1 MNASTSPLPLSN
13 AAARNILLQLQ
24 GLTRPP
30 QRRLPPQD
38 LLELITGLGFVQVDS
53 IQWVERA
60 HHMILHARCQ
70 SYRPKHL
77 TRLIERERVL
87 FEHWTHDASI
97 IPVEFYPYWRRR
109 FDRVADTLRTKMA
122 QWQGEGFVDH
132 LDSLL
137 ERIEQDGAVRSREL
151 ERPAEQRKQDMWQ
164 WHDGKAALEYL
175 WHTGRLCVAARDG
188 FQKVYDLAERVI
200 PQELRDGPVP
210 SHDAF
215 VDWACNSAMER
226 LGFGSAK
233 DVAGFWDLVS
243 LNEARD
249 WLERQPLSRIARVA
263 VSPVQREAPAKLLYA
278 RADIEAVLAG
288 LDKPPAR
295 LRILS
300 PFDPLIRNRNRL
312 SWLFGFDYRIE
323 IYVPEAKRK
332 YGYYIFP
339 MLDGDRLI
347 GRIDVRALRSEDRL
361 HVQRFWLERGVRWST
376 AKKGRLDKELA
387 RQARLCGA
395 SSVTWEGIPEP
406 VSG

>member
-1 MNASTSPLPLSN
+1 MSASISPLPLSN
-13 AAARNILLQLQ
+13 ATARNILLQLQ

-38 LLELITGLGFVQVDS
+38 LLELITRLGFVQVDS

-77 TRLIERERVL
+77 TRLLERERVL

-109 FDRVADTLRTKMA
+109 FERVADSLRTKIA
-122 QWQGEGFVDH
+122 QWQGGGFVDH
-132 LDSLL
+132 LHSLMQ
-137 ERIEQDGAVRSREL
+137 RIEQDGAVRSREL
-151 ERPAEQRKQDMWQ
+151 ERPAEQGKQEMWQ

-175 WHTGRLCVAARDG
+175 WRTGQLCIAARDG
-188 FQKVYDLAERVI
+188 FQKVYDLTERVI
-200 PQELRDGPVP
+200 PQSQRDEPVP
-210 SHDAF
+210 SHDEF
-215 VDWACNSAMER
+215 VDWACGSALER

-233 DVAGFWDLVS
+233 DVAAFWDLVS
-243 LNEARD
+243 LNEAKD
-249 WLERQPLSRIARVA
+249 WLERQPPGRVARVA
-263 VSPVQREAPAKLLYA
+263 VSPVQRNAPAKLLYA
-278 RADIEAVLAG
+278 RADIEDVLAG
-288 LDKPPAR
+288 LGKPPAR

-300 PFDPLIRNRNRL
+300 PFDPVIRDRDRL

-347 GRIDVRALRSEDRL
+347 GRIDMRALRSEDRL
-361 HVQRFWLERGVRWST
+361 HVQRFWLERGVRWS
-376 AKKGRLDKELA
+376 ASRKCRLDKELM
-387 RQARLCGA
+387 RQARLCGV
-395 SSVTWEGIPEP
+395 SSVAWSGDAEP